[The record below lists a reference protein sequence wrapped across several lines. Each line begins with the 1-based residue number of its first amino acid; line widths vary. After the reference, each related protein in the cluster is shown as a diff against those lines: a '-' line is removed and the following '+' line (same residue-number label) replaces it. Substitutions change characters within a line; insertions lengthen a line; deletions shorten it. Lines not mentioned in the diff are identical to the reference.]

1 MIELEELVI
10 LIRKQLRGRQD
21 EIPLTEDT
29 VIADIGLSSLQF
41 ADIVFTLEEEYEVE
55 FDPAKAASAKT
66 VGDVIAV
73 ANSAIAAS
81 L

>member
-1 MIELEELVI
+1 MIELDELVI

-21 EIPLTEDT
+21 VISLTEDT

-66 VGDVIAV
+66 VGDVLEV
-73 ANSAIAAS
+73 ANSAISAS